1 MQTSSI
7 ISKILIIST
16 CACVWYMA
24 KFRILP
30 LHYKK
35 LVILLAWPA
44 QCFIVSG
51 CPKMDLSESGCSF
64 IEGYILYNMIKQ
76 DEVGVWTP
84 KTPHDGAGPD

>member
-7 ISKILIIST
+7 ISKFLKIST
-16 CACVWYMA
+16 CACVRYMA

-35 LVILLAWPA
+35 LVLLLAWSAP
-44 QCFIVSG
+44 CFIVSG
-51 CPKMDLSESGCSF
+51 CPKRDLSESGCSF

-76 DEVGVWTP
+76 DTVGV
-84 KTPHDGAGPD
+84 